1 MERNK
6 NFIVGVYS
14 DPDEVVSAVKK
25 IRSNKIKVH
34 EVYSPFAIHGIDEA
48 LGYKRSRLPIAA
60 FLFGMT
66 GTLLALTMQ
75 FWMMGIDWPMI
86 IGGKNFAALPPFIPV
101 TFELTVL
108 ISALGMVGVFMVA
121 SDGSAKRVKSK
132 DFPTQGRYGQGVVAW
147 KLPPKVLVV
156 GMAVEKGTSR
166 ATLHLKKLLPK
177 TIRIDDAPLQSRV
190 ARGKSIQKLKAGDRA
205 TSLTVPRKPP
215 RLQSK
220 KRKR

>member
-6 NFIVGVYS
+6 NFILGVYS

-34 EVYSPFAIHGIDEA
+34 EVYSPFAIHGIDDA

-60 FLFGMT
+60 FLFGML

-86 IGGKNFAALPPFIPV
+86 IGGKNFASLPPFIPV

-121 SDGSAKRVKSK
+121 SDLK
-132 DFPTQGRYGQGVVAW
+132 PY
-147 KLPPKVLVV
+147 
-156 GMAVEKGTSR
+156 
-166 ATLHLKKLLPK
+166 KKLKLMD
-177 TIRIDDAPLQSRV
+177 TRITDDKHVIAVDLGTNNGASEEI
-190 ARGKSIQKLKAGDRA
+190 KKLFKETGAEEVNEKNFD
-205 TSLTVPRKPP
+205 
-215 RLQSK
+215 
-220 KRKR
+220 